1 MINFTIKRILNGV
14 VMLVTVS
21 ALAFILLHL
30 GAGNV
35 ARQILGVQASNADV
49 LAKNAELGLNKPILE
64 QFWLWAQNVLQG
76 NLGAAWASPMPVAQ
90 DLATRL
96 PITLTLVTW
105 TTLLAAVISVL
116 LGVTAAVR
124 GGWVDRIVQFIGLI
138 GFAIP
143 GFLVAFFLV
152 TTFAVK
158 LHLFNAVGWIPFS
171 QDPNGFFKSATLPI
185 FALAL
190 SSIAALAQQIRG
202 AVADALSADYVRTL
216 RARGLSFNRVV
227 YKHVLRNA
235 GGPALSLLGV
245 QFVGMMGGAVIVEQ
259 IFNIP
264 GLGPYAVHATGSSD
278 IPATMGI
285 VVLTAVIVIIVNLVI
300 DLLSAALNPKV
311 RLS

>member
-1 MINFTIKRILNGV
+1 MLNFTLKRVLNGLI
-14 VMLVTVS
+14 MLVTVS

-49 LAKNAELGLNKPILE
+49 LAKNHDLGLDKPILE
-64 QFWLWAQNVLQG
+64 QFWMWAQNLLQG

-105 TTLLAAVISVL
+105 TTLFAAIISVL

-124 GGWVDRIVQFIGLI
+124 GGWVDRFVQFIGLI

-152 TTFAVK
+152 TVFAVK
-158 LHLFNAVGWIPFS
+158 LHIFNAVGWVAFS
-171 QDPNGFFKSATLPI
+171 DDPAGFFKSATLPI

-202 AVADALSADYVRTL
+202 AVSDALSADYVRTL

-264 GLGPYAVHATGSSD
+264 GLGPYAVHSTGTSD

-285 VVLTAVIVIIVNLVI
+285 VVMTAVIVIIVNLVI

>member
-1 MINFTIKRILNGV
+1 MINFTIKRLLNGV
-14 VMLVTVS
+14 LMLLTVS
-21 ALAFILLHL
+21 ILAFLLLHL

-35 ARQILGVQASNADV
+35 ARQILGVQATNADV
-49 LAKNAELGLNKPILE
+49 AAKNAELGLNKPILE
-64 QFWLWAQNVLQG
+64 QFWTWFQG
-76 NLGAAWASPMPVAQ
+76 LLHLDLGAAWSSPQPVGMDMAQ
-90 DLATRL
+90 RL
-96 PITLTLVTW
+96 PITLTLVSL
-105 TTLLAAVISVL
+105 TTVIAAVVSVV
-116 LGVTAAVR
+116 LGVVAAVK
-124 GGWVDRIVQFIGLI
+124 GGWIDRFVQFIGLI

-152 TTFAVK
+152 TVFAVK
-158 LHLFNAVGWIPFS
+158 LHLFNAIGYIPFS
-171 QDPNGFFKSATLPI
+171 QDPNGFIKSVTLPVL
-185 FALAL
+185 ALAL

-202 AVADALSADYVRTL
+202 SVSDALNTDYVRTL

-227 YKHVLRNA
+227 YKHVLRNS

-264 GLGPYAVHATGSSD
+264 GLGPYVVHSTAMSDVPAV
-278 IPATMGI
+278 MGI
-285 VVLTAVIVIIVNLVI
+285 VIVTALVVIVVNLVI